1 MKAKRATADLKHLR
15 RELERFVSEAQS
27 LPGEA
32 AVPVQVYV
40 ARLKD
45 ILRKHMESGAKRT

>member
-1 MKAKRATADLKHLR
+1 MKAKRAAADLERLR

-27 LPGEA
+27 IPGEA
-32 AVPVQVYV
+32 AVPVQAYV
-40 ARLKD
+40 ARLGD

>member
-1 MKAKRATADLKHLR
+1 VKAKRATADLKHLR